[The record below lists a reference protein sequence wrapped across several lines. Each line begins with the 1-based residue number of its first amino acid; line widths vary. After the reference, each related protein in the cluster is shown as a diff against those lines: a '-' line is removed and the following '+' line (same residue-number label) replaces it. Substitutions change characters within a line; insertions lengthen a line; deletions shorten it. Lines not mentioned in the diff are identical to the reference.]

1 MSFAPQPG
9 SSPPVVPALPYLQRW
24 RRLSR
29 AAWLYLLHAALLTA
43 SLAIVRLFF
52 NLTVRALGYPRTFIG
67 VLDTVSIATAA
78 LLSLPLWWLATRAGP
93 RRALLVS
100 AALQTLGVSL
110 IALLPSA
117 PVLILAVALTG
128 AAAVLFQVSA
138 APFMMRHSDAATRDH
153 LFSANWGINIGLA
166 GVASLIAGHLPALL
180 GGWLG
185 VGPETPLAYRAT
197 FGVAALG
204 LVLAFVPLALLR
216 RHDSAPPARVAPR
229 AAPGS
234 AAAQHDRPPA
244 LRLVAWL
251 PAALRERLPPA
262 LLRLLARPWS
272 LMRLLI
278 SPLLISFGA
287 ALLIRYLD
295 LFFKE
300 TYAIPDSTLGAIFAG
315 FGIATG
321 MATLCAPL
329 LSQRIGAIQTVALT
343 QVLSIPFLLTLG
355 LTPALALAAGAALI
369 RQALFNMGS
378 PLYDAFALAQVEE
391 EARPIVIGLING
403 AYTAGYLV
411 APLISTTIQA
421 RYGFAPLFI
430 ATSTFYS
437 LAAIAN
443 YLLFIR
449 PLRRQ
454 TTATRRETPSAIDA

>member
-1 MSFAPQPG
+1 MSASPQPDRT
-9 SSPPVVPALPYLQRW
+9 SPVAPALPYLQRW

-78 LLSLPLWWLATRAGP
+78 LLSLPLWWLVTRMGL
-93 RRALLVS
+93 RRALLTS
-100 AALQTLGVSL
+100 ALLQVLGVSL
-110 IALLPSA
+110 IALLPTV
-117 PVLILAVALTG
+117 PVLLLAVALTG

-138 APFMMRHSDAATRDH
+138 QPFMMRHSDATTRDH

-185 VGPETPLAYRAT
+185 VGSETPAAYRAT

-204 LVLAFVPLALLR
+204 LALALVPLALLR
-216 RHDSAPPARVAPR
+216 RYDARPSSASGTAWPTTATHPT
-229 AAPGS
+229 PGS
-234 AAAQHDRPPA
+234 ATRPA
-244 LRLVAWL
+244 AWL
-251 PAALRERLPPA
+251 PAALGRRLPPA
-262 LLRLLARPWS
+262 LVRLLAQPWK
-272 LMRLLI
+272 LIRLLI

-321 MATLCAPL
+321 IATLSAPL

-355 LTPALALAAGAALI
+355 LTPALALAVGAALI

-430 ATSTFYS
+430 ATSTCYS
-437 LAAIAN
+437 LAALTN

-449 PLRRQ
+449 PRRRQ
-454 TTATRRETPSAIDA
+454 ATATRRETPSALDA